1 MELYL
6 LISKIAAVVMLLS
19 FAPGVLSQVVRAA
32 AHSHAWRYSSTDI
45 LLGACGALL
54 LIHGL
59 P

>member
-19 FAPGVLSQVVRAA
+19 FGPGALSQMVRAA
-32 AHSHAWRYSSTDI
+32 TRDYAWRYSSTDV

-54 LIHGL
+54 LCHGL